1 MRLLHEQLTERYH
14 IKKEKET
21 NPRAKPKKESEKCS
35 YLIILLK
42 N

>member
-1 MRLLHEQLTERYH
+1 MCVKSQNQ
-14 IKKEKET
+14 KEKET